1 MTDVSGQKDQ
11 LDQKDTNSERQKW
24 LSVLA
29 RCTLQD
35 LQHHWNELTKSE
47 ADLNNLPYRF
57 LRKAETG
64 LVMVRGRAG
73 GDGQQFNLG
82 EVSVTRCTVC
92 LDSDHIGYAYI
103 RGRDHKKAELVAV
116 LDALLQTNRW
126 SQKIREIFVTP
137 LASAQEKAKL
147 DRKSQISTSKVDF
160 FTMVRGEDA

>member
-1 MTDVSGQKDQ
+1 MTDVSGQLGQKDQ
-11 LDQKDTNSERQKW
+11 VHANSDRQHW

-29 RCTLQD
+29 RCTLHD

-47 ADLNNLPYRF
+47 SDLSNLPYRF

-126 SQKIREIFVTP
+126 SQKIRDTFVAP
-137 LASAQEKAKL
+137 LASVQQKTKQN
-147 DRKSQISTSKVDF
+147 RKSQIATSKVDF